1 MAVSDGVALSSQLPP
16 GVEVSDHGALQAGVV
31 EGGAEGAPG
40 GVLSGLGGGV
50 VVSPPEV
57 GGEQLVIRTHSL
69 HVLCRLLNTVVEI
82 FKVDVGVF
90 GSNVGHVG
98 TIEDYGDHVVIQ
110 DLPELLR
117 HVVRAQGVLQG

>member
-50 VVSPPEV
+50 VGVDRGRVWDCSRSLVQDWSRRREQRCLGGPTPQPTPRPAVYTCREV
-57 GGEQLVIRTHSL
+57 EDVEEGCPQRQ
-69 HVLCRLLNTVVEI
+69 VV
-82 FKVDVGVF
+82 
-90 GSNVGHVG
+90 
-98 TIEDYGDHVVIQ
+98 GD
-110 DLPELLR
+110 ELLTPLAG
-117 HVVRAQGVLQG
+117 HLEEVVL

>member
-1 MAVSDGVALSSQLPP
+1 MAVSDGVALSSHLPP
-16 GVEVSDHGALQAGVV
+16 GVEVSDHGDSQAGVV

-40 GVLSGLGGGV
+40 VVLSGPCGGV

-57 GGEQLVIRTHSL
+57 GGKQLVIRTHFL

-90 GSNVGHVG
+90 GSNVGHVDA
-98 TIEDYGDHVVIQ
+98 IQHDGDHVVYTYYIYQ
-110 DLPELLR
+110 SLALMTR
-117 HVVRAQGVLQG
+117 N

>member
-1 MAVSDGVALSSQLPP
+1 MPP
-16 GVEVSDHGALQAGVV
+16 GVEVRDDGALQAGVV

-40 GVLSGLGGGV
+40 VVLSGLGGGV

-57 GGEQLVIRTHSL
+57 GGEQLVIRTHYL
-69 HVLCRLLNTVVEI
+69 HVLCRFFNTVVEI

-98 TIEDYGDHVVIQ
+98 TIQHDGDHVVYTYYIYQ
-110 DLPELLR
+110 SLALMTR
-117 HVVRAQGVLQG
+117 N

>member
-1 MAVSDGVALSSQLPP
+1 MAVSDGVALSSDLPP
-16 GVEVSDHGALQAGVV
+16 GVEVRDDGALQAGVV
-31 EGGAEGAPG
+31 EGGAERAPG
-40 GVLSGLGGGV
+40 VVFSGLCGGV

-57 GGEQLVIRTHSL
+57 GGEQRVIPTHSL
-69 HVLCRLLNTVVEI
+69 HVLRRLLNTVIEI

-98 TIEDYGDHVVIQ
+98 TIQHDGDHVVIQ

-117 HVVRAQGVLQG
+117 HVVRAQRVLQG